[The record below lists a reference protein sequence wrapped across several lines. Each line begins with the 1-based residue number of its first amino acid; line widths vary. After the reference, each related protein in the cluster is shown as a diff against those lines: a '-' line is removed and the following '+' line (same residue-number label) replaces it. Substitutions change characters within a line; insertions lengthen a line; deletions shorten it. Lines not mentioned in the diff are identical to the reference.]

1 MIEVNEKYKNIK
13 EIQKNILE
21 NKKKYTWLEWNSE
34 KMVGKI
40 IIYPNKKEIPEKINY
55 QNIVELYSK

>member
-1 MIEVNEKYKNIK
+1 MI
-13 EIQKNILE
+13 
-21 NKKKYTWLEWNSE
+21 
-34 KMVGKI
+34 GKI